1 MAVIKNIGYFLLSLL
16 VLAILLGSGAFI
28 ATVLAVGGAIACLFF
43 VIAFIFAFIKA
54 GIEDSL

>member
-1 MAVIKNIGYFLLSLL
+1 MAAIKNIGYFLLSLL
-16 VLAILLGSGAFI
+16 VLAILLGGGAFI
-28 ATVLAVGGAIACLFF
+28 AIILAVGGAIACLFF